1 MNLNLLLAV
10 SPILAVAIGGLLL
23 MLAEAFGKPVTAD
36 GPAGLISTD
45 AGAGRADELA
55 MGSAVVL
62 FAGALISVALW
73 KVGPETLDGVA
84 SLAPYLIIDR
94 FTIFFCFVLCLG
106 GGLASLLAGGYLPEH
121 NLDRGEFFPLLVF
134 STVGAMALAAS
145 GDFLSFFVA
154 LETMSLGVYCMIG
167 LRRGNVRASEASLKY
182 FLLGSFA
189 AALTLM
195 GGALLYGATGH
206 TDFVGIGEGIATIG
220 KAHSAVS
227 APLVLVAVALVIAGL
242 AFKISAV
249 PFHMWTPDAYEGAPT
264 PTTTY
269 MSVAVKSAAFA
280 VLLRILVVGFGDP
293 RLTSWG
299 TGWPTIVAWLSVLSM
314 VVANVIAG
322 RQESVKRMLA
332 YSSIAH
338 AGYALV
344 GVVAT
349 MHSAQ
354 ATSSV
359 LFYMLTYTVSTVGA
373 FGALILCGRRGA
385 EAVSY
390 EDLAGIGRRHPAAAL
405 PFALFL
411 ISLAGIPPT
420 AGFFG
425 KWFIFR
431 AAMDGGLYWLTIIA
445 FINSVIGAYYY
456 LRVLV
461 YMYMREPAAGAPVAV
476 PMRSGYVTAA
486 LLVSAAL
493 VLALGLTPTR
503 YLDMAVS
510 AATVGNG

>member
-1 MNLNLLLAV
+1 MNFNLLLAV
-10 SPILAVAIGGLLL
+10 SPILAVAVGGLLL
-23 MLAEAFGKPVTAD
+23 MLAEAFGKPVALTGAQ
-36 GPAGLISTD
+36 AGMVSTD

-55 MGSAVVL
+55 LGSAVIL

-73 KVGPETLDGVA
+73 KVGPESIPGVE

-94 FTIFFCFVLCLG
+94 FTLFFCFVLCLG

-206 TDFVGIGEGIATIG
+206 TDFVGIGQAIATVG
-220 KAHSAVS
+220 KAHSAVN
-227 APLVLVAVALVIAGL
+227 APVVLVALALVVAGL

-269 MSVAVKSAAFA
+269 MAVAVKSAAFA
-280 VLLRILVVGFGDP
+280 VLLRVLVVGFGDP

-299 TGWPTIVAWLSVLSM
+299 TGWPPVVAAIAVLSM
-314 VVANVIAG
+314 TVANVIAG

-338 AGYALV
+338 AGYALI
-344 GVVAT
+344 GVVAVQ
-349 MHSAQ
+349 SVQGAP
-354 ATSSV
+354 SV

-373 FGALILCGRRGA
+373 FGALILCGSRGA

-390 EDLAGIGRRHPAAAL
+390 EDLAGLGKRHPAVAL
-405 PFALFL
+405 AFSLFL
-411 ISLAGIPPT
+411 LSLAGIPPS
-420 AGFFG
+420 AGFSG
-425 KWFIFR
+425 KLYIFS
-431 AAMDGGLYWLTIIA
+431 AAVDAHLNVLAVIGLL
-445 FINSVIGAYYY
+445 NSVLGAYYY
-456 LRVLV
+456 LRVMV
-461 YMYMREPAAGAPVAV
+461 YMYMREPEPGAPIAT
-476 PMRSGYVTAA
+476 PMRSSFVVVALIVAA
-486 LLVSAAL
+486 VFVLLFGILPSSSLDLAA
-493 VLALGLTPTR
+493 AAGLTH
-503 YLDMAVS
+503 
-510 AATVGNG
+510 G